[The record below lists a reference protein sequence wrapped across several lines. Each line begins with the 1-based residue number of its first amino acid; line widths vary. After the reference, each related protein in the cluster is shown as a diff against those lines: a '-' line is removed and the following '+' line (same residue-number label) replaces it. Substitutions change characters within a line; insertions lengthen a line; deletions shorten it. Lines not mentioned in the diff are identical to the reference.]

1 MTITA
6 AEQQTMNYYM
16 NHLPEFVEPIAR
28 GLYAEISEVEQE
40 HVTHYESLLDPL
52 DTWIAMWLFHK
63 YNECWLYWAMHEQ
76 ESDTRIKAL
85 WELHLNQEI
94 GQLQA
99 VADIM
104 RRYEGR
110 EAAELLPPSLPDK
123 PLTFESNID
132 YVRQVLEAQVELRPD
147 GQGYAFADQ
156 LPADHRSTKYQELVN
171 QPSYGEVIVDDNR
184 SKNGTEY
191 RDEVAGPNP
200 VERLRAEAHS

>member
-16 NHLPEFVEPIAR
+16 NHQPEWVEPIAR

-52 DTWIAMWLFHK
+52 DSWIAMWLFHK
-63 YNECWLYWAMHEQ
+63 YNEVWLYWAMHSQ
-76 ESDTRIKAL
+76 ESDPRIKAL

-94 GQLQA
+94 GQLQV

-110 EAAELLPPSLPDK
+110 EAAELLPPSLPER
-123 PLTFESNID
+123 PLTFESNKD
-132 YVRQVLEAQVELRPD
+132 YVRQVLESTVDLRPH
-147 GQGYAFADQ
+147 GLGYVPADQ
-156 LPADHRSTKYQELVN
+156 LPAGDRSTQYQELVN
-171 QPSYGEVIVDDNR
+171 RPSYGEEVIERNR
-184 SKNGTEY
+184 EKNGNEY
-191 RDEVAGPNP
+191 RDEPEGPNP
-200 VERLRAEAHS
+200 VQSLQAPAHA